1 MENYYQASYCLS
13 PNSSL
18 VLKSEGTE
26 KARESLR
33 ATHPYLEKLVSPV
46 YHDWLESQNQGY
58 VGNPNVRLYGGEDM
72 WDAS

>member
-1 MENYYQASYCLS
+1 MEKYYQASDCLS
-13 PNSSL
+13 PHGYL

-26 KARESLR
+26 ARESLR

-46 YHDWLESQNQGY
+46 YHDRLESQNQGY
-58 VGNPNVRLYGGEDM
+58 VGNPNVRQYGGEDM